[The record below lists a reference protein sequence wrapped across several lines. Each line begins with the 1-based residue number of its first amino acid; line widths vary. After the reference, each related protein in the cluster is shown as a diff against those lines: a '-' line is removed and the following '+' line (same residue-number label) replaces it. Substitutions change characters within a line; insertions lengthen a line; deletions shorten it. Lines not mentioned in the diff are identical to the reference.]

1 MSLVSSRIL
10 FEHARKENY
19 AIPCMNIID
28 VETLQAIIDAAQEE
42 DSPVML
48 SITPATLDFLGVD
61 YFQAMAKVAVDK
73 TDVPIAIHL
82 DHGKTLKDIMSVIRH
97 GFTSVMID
105 ASSKSFEEN
114 IELTNK
120 VIELARLLG
129 ITVEAELGQISG
141 KEDVEETECSM
152 TDPDAAKRF
161 VELTNVDAL
170 AVSIGNAHGVYKE
183 NPQIDMPRLK
193 TIINNTD
200 SFIVLHGGSGTPR
213 IPEMIERGIVKV
225 NINAD
230 LQVPFRNSIKE
241 TIESKG
247 LENIYAVDLMI
258 PAREAMKQ
266 AAKGKMRLF
275 GSSGQGKRI

>member
-1 MSLVSSRIL
+1 MSLISSRIL
-10 FEHARKENY
+10 FEHARKEKY

-28 VETLQAIIDAAQEE
+28 VETLQAVVEAAQEE

-48 SITPATLDFLGVD
+48 SITPATLEFLGVD

-82 DHGKTLKDIMSVIRH
+82 DHGKTLKDIITVIRH

-120 VIELARLLG
+120 VMELARLLG

-161 VELTNVDAL
+161 AEFTNVDAL

-183 NPQIDMPRLK
+183 NPQIDMPRLEK
-193 TIINNTD
+193 IINNTD

-230 LQVPFRNSIKE
+230 LQVPFRNSIKD
-241 TIESKG
+241 TIDSKG
-247 LENIYAVDLMI
+247 LDNIYAVDMMI

-275 GSSGQGKRI
+275 GSSGKGKRI